1 MTWLNN
7 GQSVKVPVG
16 NYRIFFK
23 ELEGFQAPTNVVVSI
38 KKNQTTVVDVEYLPK
53 NNLFLEE
60 YITTNFS
67 NIYYVDNQ
75 TGSNSN
81 NGLTKETPM
90 ATIQATIN
98 KTSNANTAIVLLPN
112 SVFEGMVP
120 NNGFIHIP
128 SDKNLSFFGLNEG
141 TVNSIPIIRSTD
153 RNCIQNRSTKEIN
166 FINIRIESLGSQSI
180 NYANNYATLLQQ
192 PINNTICNFY
202 NCYLKP
208 RGIIFNSGSILNVYN
223 SIIDYDKHNF
233 VADIF
238 WYYPGHAYS
247 GPKKFYN
254 SIILDTMTCR
264 STNSDTAIFYNSI
277 VPSTNLS
284 YHNFTH
290 ATNKRLATSLS
301 TIDENWQV
309 NLDPSFYI
317 NQGTGTNRD
326 GSTAHIGIYGGQFAL
341 DFLKSN
347 I

>member
-1 MTWLNN
+1 MNWLNN
-7 GQSVKVPVG
+7 GQIVKVPVG

-120 NNGFIHIP
+120 DNGFIHIP
-128 SDKNLSFFGLNEG
+128 SGKNLSFFGLNEG

-153 RNCIQNRSTKEIN
+153 RNCIQNRSSNHIN
-166 FINIRIESLGSQSI
+166 FINLRLENLGNMAI
-180 NYANNYATLLQQ
+180 NLDSNYSMLLHQTSS
-192 PINNTICNFY
+192 NFVTNFY
-202 NCYLKP
+202 NCYLIP
-208 RGIIFNSGSILNVYN
+208 RGSCFNSGGILNVFNCIINYN
-223 SIIDYDKHNF
+223 KHHF
-233 VADIF
+233 GYEIF
-238 WYYPGHAYS
+238 RNPSFGNNKS
-247 GPKKFYN
+247 FYN
-254 SIILDTMTCR
+254 CIVLDTMTCR
-264 STNSDTAIFYNSI
+264 TNLSSNTGIFTHSI